1 MNKKFQHLSI
11 FTICCLAIFG
21 LPGNH
26 LITRAQ
32 QTPTDEVIIL
42 PLPVPTNVI
51 GTFIDGTSN
60 DGKRIVFDSIN
71 DYNGNN
77 VDSNTEIWVYDVD
90 SRSVIQITNTQDIKD
105 PNDANKVLTKISCV
119 APVISGDGTKIAFVS
134 NASLGDSVND
144 NGNYEIYLADLPR
157 GATSPA
163 FTRIT
168 STGTNFDT
176 EFIKEIFTNY
186 GPSISDDGSLIA
198 YVSTRRVFNPIPD
211 GGAGFTAVNEGPN
224 NSAPDG
230 NAEIFL
236 YNHTQKQYSQVTVT
250 RDEDAT
256 ENFIVKGF
264 NSRPVLSGDGR
275 TMVFLSGFNYPGPN
289 ANRNSDF
296 NGEIFVYKLSDPA
309 NSFSQ
314 VTETNSRVGTN
325 TDLPAV
331 PNNGVIN
338 VLASS
343 THPLSADG
351 TRLVFESSANFA
363 GMNGDTLR
371 TREVFLA
378 NLSGPTPAFTQI
390 TNQGAADAV
399 TSDFNFLPSI
409 NAAGTF
415 ITFTT
420 VQNIVPTNPG
430 NVKTDNADGSKEV
443 FRYDIANGSFRQLT
457 FAPSTDLFL
466 DERGNTYS
474 SFIDNSGSLASFSLV
489 AQLLA
494 PSASTVSDLFQAF
507 IRPITSRN
515 SQEAKIAN
523 AASFDMTQVA
533 RGSLGAIFGTQ
544 MADSAMSAPS
554 ANLPFELN
562 GVTVSVGGLAARLIF
577 VSDLQIN
584 AVLPSGVGNGDAVD
598 FTINNNGVQSAGKVK
613 IVENAPGV
621 FSASNDGTGPAAA
634 QCVSSA
640 PDGMN
645 LIFANPPCAVGN
657 EAQFTTLVV
666 YGTGW
671 RNSSSTQL
679 KIGDQTLTP
688 TFTGA
693 QPNFPGLDQINVT
706 LTRELAGRSDQD
718 LSVVIPATTPIE
730 SNKVKISFL
739 PFEEVLT
746 VANAASFESGVIAP
760 GSSAFAMGM
769 RLAETTASG
778 PPGFEIEGV
787 RMTVANEP
795 ALLTAVSPTQVNFI
809 VPAGV
814 APANLVEVIV
824 NNNGTVS
831 RGRVNVLQ
839 SSPGVFTT
847 TGDGNGRASVQCGRP
862 NPDGSITYTDPPCAV
877 GTEANPFILRVFGTG
892 WRFADAVS
900 IRIGDVGLIPTF
912 VGPQPNALGVD
923 LIDVRLATS
932 LARVTDVDVIVDTMA
947 GSTTKSSKEGIK
959 VSFTP

>member
-1 MNKKFQHLSI
+1 VNKTFQHLSI
-11 FTICCLAIFG
+11 FTIFCLTISG
-21 LPGNH
+21 LPGNL
-26 LITRAQ
+26 LITSAQ
-32 QTPTDEVIIL
+32 QAPTDEVIIL

-51 GTFIDGTSN
+51 GTFIDGASN
-60 DGKRIVFDSIN
+60 DGKRLVFDSIN

-105 PNDANKVLTKISCV
+105 PNDANKVLTKISNV
-119 APVISGDGTKIAFVS
+119 TPVISGDGTKIAFVS

-144 NGNYEIYLADLPR
+144 NGNYEIFLADLPR
-157 GATSPA
+157 GATSPT

-186 GPSISDDGSLIA
+186 EPAINDDGTRIA
-198 YVSTRRVFNPIPD
+198 FVSTRRVFNPIPD
-211 GGAGFTAVNEGPN
+211 GVAGFTAVNEGPN

-236 YNHTQKQYSQVTVT
+236 YNHTQKQYSQVTVS

-256 ENFIVKGF
+256 ENFVVKGF
-264 NSRPVLSGDGR
+264 NSRPVLSGDGQ
-275 TMVFLSGFNYPGPN
+275 TMVFLSGFNYPGSN

-296 NGEIFVYKLSDPA
+296 NGEIFVYKLADPA

-314 VTETNSRVGTN
+314 VTETNSRPGAN
-325 TDLPAV
+325 TDLPAI
-331 PNNGVIN
+331 PNNSVIN

-363 GMNGDTLR
+363 GMNGDANR

-378 NLSGPTPAFTQI
+378 NLSGSTPVFTQI
-390 TNQGAADAV
+390 TNQGAANVD

-420 VQNIVPTNPG
+420 VQNIVPASPS

-457 FAPSTDLFL
+457 FAPATDLFL

-474 SFIDNSGSLASFSLV
+474 SFIDNSGSLASFSLA

-494 PSASTVSDLFQAF
+494 PSASTASDLFQAF

-515 SQEAKIAN
+515 SQEAKITN

-544 MADSAMSAPS
+544 MANSAMSAPS

-577 VSDLQIN
+577 VSDAQIN

-598 FTINNNGVQSAGKVK
+598 FTINNNGLQSAGKVK
-613 IVENAPGV
+613 LVDNAPGV
-621 FSASNDGTGPAAA
+621 FTVSNDGTGPAAA
-634 QCVSSA
+634 QCVSVLS
-640 PDGMN
+640 DGVT
-645 LIFANPPCAVGN
+645 LSFSNPPCSVGTGSPFN
-657 EAQFTTLVV
+657 TLVI

-671 RNSSSTQL
+671 RNSSSTQV

-688 TFTGA
+688 SFSGA
-693 QPNFPGLDQINVT
+693 QPFFPGLDQINVT
-706 LTRELAGRSDQD
+706 MTRELAGRTDQD
-718 LSVVIPATTPIE
+718 LSVVVPGTAAIE
-730 SNKVKISFL
+730 SNKAKISFL
-739 PFEEVLT
+739 PFEETPSVSMQQALRIVSFWDISLT
-746 VANAASFESGVIAP
+746 QS
-760 GSSAFAMGM
+760 
-769 RLAETTASG
+769 RK
-778 PPGFEIEGV
+778 
-787 RMTVANEP
+787 
-795 ALLTAVSPTQVNFI
+795 
-809 VPAGV
+809 
-814 APANLVEVIV
+814 
-824 NNNGTVS
+824 VS
-831 RGRVNVLQ
+831 R
-839 SSPGVFTT
+839 
-847 TGDGNGRASVQCGRP
+847 
-862 NPDGSITYTDPPCAV
+862 
-877 GTEANPFILRVFGTG
+877 
-892 WRFADAVS
+892 
-900 IRIGDVGLIPTF
+900 
-912 VGPQPNALGVD
+912 
-923 LIDVRLATS
+923 
-932 LARVTDVDVIVDTMA
+932 
-947 GSTTKSSKEGIK
+947 KK
-959 VSFTP
+959 